1 MINVVDKR
9 SVRFAFRNHGQEL
22 LTVYIYRIGD
32 SIFSNK
38 RETVTIAGGQSVT
51 LRRDVGCIVG
61 LPSWGNSLILS
72 AQKNGS
78 SMSGV
83 FLDRSQQTYY
93 SGFNSGD
100 LVTFVWKIRSSS
112 T

>member
-9 SVRFAFRNHGQEL
+9 SVRFAFRNHGQDF
-22 LTVYIYRIGD
+22 LTVYIYRVGD
-32 SIFSNK
+32 SIFSDK

-51 LRRDVGCIVG
+51 FKRDVGCIVG
-61 LPSWGNSLILS
+61 IPSWGNNLILS
-72 AQKNGS
+72 AQKNG
-78 SMSGV
+78 MTMPGV
-83 FLDRSQQTYY
+83 FLDRSNQHYY

-100 LVTFVWKIRSSS
+100 LVTFVWKIRA

>member
-61 LPSWGNSLILS
+61 LPSWGNNLILS
-72 AQKNGS
+72 AQKNGG

-100 LVTFVWKIRSSS
+100 LVTFVWKIRAG